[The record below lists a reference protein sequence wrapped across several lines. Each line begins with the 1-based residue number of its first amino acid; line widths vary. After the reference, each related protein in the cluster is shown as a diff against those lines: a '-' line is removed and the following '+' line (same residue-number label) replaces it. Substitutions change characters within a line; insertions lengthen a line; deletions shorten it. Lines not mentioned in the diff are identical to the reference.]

1 MNKRV
6 LIYTS
11 DVQRITGKSLRTCQR
26 MINDLKIAQ
35 GKKKH
40 QLSTFQE
47 FCEYYSIDP
56 SEIDFKEPSI

>member
-26 MINDLKIAQ
+26 MINDLKAAQ

-40 QLSTFQE
+40 QLSTFSE
-47 FCEYYSIDP
+47 FCEFYSIEIT
-56 SEIDFKEPSI
+56 EIDQNTPST